1 MTTVRMMY
9 RDEETRRRP
18 GMGARPSNDVVMRT
32 YETTSLVMLRPLV
45 SAHPRL
51 SAAHQGPPFAGCR
64 LDGYPAVRGR
74 SALISRVALMPSIFA
89 V

>member
-18 GMGARPSNDVVMRT
+18 GIGARPSNDVVMRT

-64 LDGYPAVRGR
+64 LTDILR
-74 SALISRVALMPSIFA
+74 SVAEEP
-89 V
+89 